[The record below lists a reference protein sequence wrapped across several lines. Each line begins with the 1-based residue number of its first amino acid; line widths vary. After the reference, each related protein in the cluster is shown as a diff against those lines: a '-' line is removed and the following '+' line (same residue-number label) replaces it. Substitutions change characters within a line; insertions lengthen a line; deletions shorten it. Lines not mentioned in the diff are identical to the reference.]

1 LQLGDS
7 LPDRLGPENDRSLT
21 KVAIVMK
28 KRKSTRNVPKGH
40 SVSPAGKTR
49 STASRASTVGIVPRP
64 STNGIRKRGSQ
75 RQTVSL
81 ALVQFAPR
89 KGDVNANLERIEQV
103 FAALRHD
110 KEGFPSV
117 VVFPEA
123 SLSGYFVEG
132 GVAEVALSA
141 QAALKRLNKAA
152 QKACGPNHSPFDVVL
167 GFYED
172 DGGKL
177 YNSALYASLG
187 PHPVLRHVHR
197 KLFLP
202 TYGVFDEER
211 FVTRGR
217 SIEAFDTPHGRAAIL
232 ICEDACHSIAVTIAA
247 LRGAQIL
254 YIPSASPG
262 RGLEDAEPANVR
274 MWRDI
279 MRVAA
284 AEHGIFIVYAG
295 LVGFEGGKGFTGASR
310 LMGPF
315 GDLRVEAPFD
325 GAAIVRTA
333 ISLADVNIARAA
345 LPALGDLENNLADL
359 TTMFGEEAA
368 NRPTR
373 SKSRTRS

>member
-1 LQLGDS
+1 
-7 LPDRLGPENDRSLT
+7 
-21 KVAIVMK
+21 MK
-28 KRKSTRNVPKGH
+28 KRKS
-40 SVSPAGKTR
+40 
-49 STASRASTVGIVPRP
+49 STAKAKPPRPRVGRATAKPARAPATVGIAPR
-64 STNGIRKRGSQ
+64 TGHDGVRAQGAQ

-110 KEGFPSV
+110 KEGFPGV

-123 SLSGYFVEG
+123 CLSGYFVEG
-132 GVAEVALSA
+132 GIAEVALKASTV
-141 QAALKRLNKAA
+141 LKRLTSAA
-152 QKACGPNHSPFDVVL
+152 RSACGANHPPFDVVL

-187 PHPVLRHVHR
+187 ASPLIRHVHR

-217 SIEAFDTPHGRAAIL
+217 TIQAFDTPHGRAAIL

-325 GAAIVRTA
+325 GAAIVRTT

-345 LPALGDLENNLADL
+345 LPALGDLEANLSEL
-359 TTMFGEEAA
+359 TEMFDEEVA
-368 NRPTR
+368 NRPAR
-373 SKSRTRS
+373 AKLRRAQ

>member
-1 LQLGDS
+1 MAPS
-7 LPDRLGPENDRSLT
+7 RNGPTN
-21 KVAIVMK
+21 A
-28 KRKSTRNVPKGH
+28 
-40 SVSPAGKTR
+40 
-49 STASRASTVGIVPRP
+49 RP
-64 STNGIRKRGSQ
+64 HQ
-75 RQTVSL
+75 VVSL

-89 KGDVNANLERIEQV
+89 KGRVDQNFERIEQV

-117 VVFPEA
+117 IVFPEA

-132 GVAEVALSA
+132 GVAEVAQKSTAVFRRL
-141 QAALKRLNKAA
+141 QATAA
-152 QKACGPNHSPFDVVL
+152 RVCGRKHPAFDVVI

-172 DGGKL
+172 DGGRF
-177 YNSALYASLG
+177 YNSAMYASLG
-187 PHPVLRHVHR
+187 EHGVVRHVHR

-211 FVTRGR
+211 FVSRGR
-217 SIEAFDTPHGRAAIL
+217 SIEAFETPHGRAAIL
-232 ICEDACHSIAVTIAA
+232 ICEDACHSVAVTIAA

-262 RGLEDAEPANVR
+262 RGLEEAEPANVR

-284 AEHGIFIVYAG
+284 AEHGIFVAYAG

-325 GAAIVRTA
+325 GAAIVRTS
-333 ISLADVNIARAA
+333 ISLQDVHVARAA
-345 LPALGDLENNLADL
+345 LPALGDLESNLAEL
-359 TTMFGEEAA
+359 ATMFDEETARRPAA
-368 NRPTR
+368 GPRR
-373 SKSRTRS
+373 KR

>member
-1 LQLGDS
+1 MGS
-7 LPDRLGPENDRSLT
+7 RPEKDRLLAN
-21 KVAIVMK
+21 VATVMK
-28 KRKSTRNVPKGH
+28 KRKVARSAAKGTSH
-40 SVSPAGKTR
+40 SPAAK
-49 STASRASTVGIVPRP
+49 SRRMAARARTVGIVPHP
-64 STNGIRKRGSQ
+64 SANGIRKRGSQ

-103 FAALRHD
+103 FSALRHD

-132 GVAEVALSA
+132 GVREVALTA
-141 QAALKRLNKAA
+141 QAALKRLSKAA
-152 QKACGPNHSPFDVVL
+152 QKACGPNHPPFDVVL

-187 PHPVLRHVHR
+187 AQPALRHVHR

-217 SIEAFDTPHGRAAIL
+217 TIEAFDTSHGRAAIL
-232 ICEDACHSIAVTIAA
+232 ICEDACHSIAVTVAA

-279 MRVAA
+279 MRVSA

-325 GAAIVRTA
+325 GAAIVRTT

-345 LPALGDLENNLADL
+345 LPALGDLESNLSEL
-359 TTMFGEEAA
+359 TTMFDEEVA
-368 NRPTR
+368 NRPAR
-373 SKSRTRS
+373 PKARPRA

>member
-1 LQLGDS
+1 
-7 LPDRLGPENDRSLT
+7 
-21 KVAIVMK
+21 MK
-28 KRKSTRNVPKGH
+28 KRK
-40 SVSPAGKTR
+40 
-49 STASRASTVGIVPRP
+49 TAPGRPRRASKNAKPVQATANRDPGRPVGILPLP
-64 STNGIRKRGSQ
+64 SADGSRKAAVQ
-75 RQTVSL
+75 RQIVNL

-89 KGDVNANLERIEQV
+89 KGDVNANFERVEQV
-103 FAALRHD
+103 FEALRHD
-110 KEGFPSV
+110 TEGFPSI

-132 GVAEVALSA
+132 GVAEVALKASA
-141 QAALKRLNKAA
+141 VHKRLGKAA
-152 QKACGPNHSPFDVVL
+152 QKACGANHAAFDVVL

-177 YNSALYASLG
+177 YNSAMYATLG
-187 PHPVLRHVHR
+187 AKPLVRHVHR

-211 FVTRGR
+211 FVSRGR
-217 SIEAFDTPHGRAAIL
+217 SIEAFDTQHGRAAIL
-232 ICEDACHSIAVTIAA
+232 ICEDACHSIAVTVAA

-284 AEHGIFIVYAG
+284 AEHGIFIVYSG

-325 GAAIVRTA
+325 GAAIVRTSIA
-333 ISLADVNIARAA
+333 LQDVNIARAA
-345 LPALGDLENNLADL
+345 LPALGDLEANLSEITAMLD
-359 TTMFGEEAA
+359 GEVVR
-368 NRPTR
+368 RP
-373 SKSRTRS
+373 SRAKLESGR

>member
-1 LQLGDS
+1 VAPS
-7 LPDRLGPENDRSLT
+7 RNGPAKAR
-21 KVAIVMK
+21 
-28 KRKSTRNVPKGH
+28 
-40 SVSPAGKTR
+40 
-49 STASRASTVGIVPRP
+49 PRQVV
-64 STNGIRKRGSQ
+64 N
-75 RQTVSL
+75 L

-89 KGDVNANLERIEQV
+89 KGRVEQNFERIEQV

-110 KEGFPSV
+110 QEGFPSV
-117 VVFPEA
+117 IVFPEA

-132 GVAEVALSA
+132 GVAEVALKSSA
-141 QAALKRLNKAA
+141 VYRRLQTTAARV
-152 QKACGPNHSPFDVVL
+152 CGRKHPSFDVVV

-172 DGGKL
+172 DGGKF
-177 YNSALYASLG
+177 YNSAMYASLG
-187 PHPVLRHVHR
+187 EHGTVRHVHR

-211 FVTRGR
+211 FVSRGR
-217 SIEAFDTPHGRAAIL
+217 SIEAFATPHGRAAIL
-232 ICEDACHSIAVTIAA
+232 ICEDACHSVAVTIAA

-262 RGLEDAEPANVR
+262 RGLEEAEPANVR

-284 AEHGIFIVYAG
+284 AEHGIFIAYAG

-325 GAAIVRTA
+325 GAAIVRTS
-333 ISLADVNIARAA
+333 ISLQDVHVARAA
-345 LPALGDLENNLADL
+345 LPALGDLESNLAEL
-359 TTMFGEEAA
+359 TTMFDEETARRPAA
-368 NRPTR
+368 SPRQKR
-373 SKSRTRS
+373 

>member
-1 LQLGDS
+1 MIKKPS
-7 LPDRLGPENDRSLT
+7 R
-21 KVAIVMK
+21 
-28 KRKSTRNVPKGH
+28 KRKPA
-40 SVSPAGKTR
+40 VS
-49 STASRASTVGIVPRP
+49 P
-64 STNGIRKRGSQ
+64 STNGRPKKLPRPKV
-75 RQTVSL
+75 TL

-89 KGDVNANLERIEQV
+89 KGRVDENFERIEQV

-110 KEGFPSV
+110 EEGFPNV
-117 VVFPEA
+117 IVFPEA

-132 GVAEVALSA
+132 GAAEVAQKSA
-141 QAALKRLNKAA
+141 TVLRKLQAAAGR
-152 QKACGPNHSPFDVVL
+152 ACGRNHAPFDVVI

-177 YNSALYASLG
+177 YNSAMYASLG
-187 PHPVLRHVHR
+187 EHPVVRHVHR

-202 TYGVFDEER
+202 TYGIFDEER
-211 FVTRGR
+211 FVSRGR
-217 SIEAFDTPHGRAAIL
+217 SIEAFDTQNGRAAIL
-232 ICEDACHSIAVTIAA
+232 ICEDACHSVAVTIAA

-262 RGLEDAEPANVR
+262 RGLEDVEPANVR

-284 AEHGIFIVYAG
+284 AEHGIFIAYAG

-325 GAAIVRTA
+325 GAAIVRTSV
-333 ISLADVNIARAA
+333 SLQDVKVARAA
-345 LPALGDLENNLADL
+345 LPALGDLESNLAEVSA
-359 TTMFGEEAA
+359 MFEEESA
-368 NRPTR
+368 NRPPAR
-373 SKSRTRS
+373 LVKKA

>member
-1 LQLGDS
+1 MK
-7 LPDRLGPENDRSLT
+7 RRSKRGAANGRATRRRAPVTAT
-21 KVAIVMK
+21 KRAKTTNGVSRAQ
-28 KRKSTRNVPKGH
+28 RARSTRTRDAR
-40 SVSPAGKTR
+40 PAT
-49 STASRASTVGIVPRP
+49 T
-64 STNGIRKRGSQ
+64 Q

-89 KGDVNANLERIEQV
+89 KGDVRANFERIEQV

-110 KEGFPSV
+110 KEGFPAV

-132 GVAEVALSA
+132 GVAEVALPA
-141 QAALKRLNKAA
+141 TTVLQRLNRAA
-152 QKACGPNHSPFDVVL
+152 SAACGANHEPFDVVL

-172 DGGKL
+172 DRGKL
-177 YNSALYASLG
+177 YNSALYATLSAT
-187 PHPVLRHVHR
+187 PALRHVHR

-211 FVTRGR
+211 FVSRGR
-217 SIEAFDTPHGRAAIL
+217 TIEAFETRHGRVAIL
-232 ICEDACHSIAVTIAA
+232 ICEDACHAVAVTIAA
-247 LRGAQIL
+247 LRGAQIV

-262 RGLEDAEPANVR
+262 RGLEDVEPANVR

-284 AEHGIFIVYAG
+284 AEHGIFMVYAG

-325 GAAIVRTA
+325 GAAIVRTT

-345 LPALGDLENNLADL
+345 LPALGDLESNLSEITA
-359 TTMFGEEAA
+359 MFDKEVA
-368 NRPTR
+368 NRPAGAPPPAR
-373 SKSRTRS
+373 P

>member
-1 LQLGDS
+1 
-7 LPDRLGPENDRSLT
+7 
-21 KVAIVMK
+21 M
-28 KRKSTRNVPKGH
+28 
-40 SVSPAGKTR
+40 
-49 STASRASTVGIVPRP
+49 PRP
-64 STNGIRKRGSQ
+64 STNGRRAAP
-75 RQTVSL
+75 RHALAL

-89 KGDVNANLERIEQV
+89 KGDVEANLERVEQV
-103 FAALRHD
+103 FSALRHD
-110 KEGFPSV
+110 KEGFPDV
-117 VVFPEA
+117 IVFPEA

-132 GVAEVALSA
+132 GISEVALRTPV
-141 QAALKRLNKAA
+141 LMGRLSKAA
-152 QKACGPNHSPFDVVL
+152 RSALGAKHPPFDVLV

-172 DGGKL
+172 DSGKL
-177 YNSALYASLG
+177 HNSALYASLG
-187 PHPVLRHVHR
+187 EKPVIRHVHR

-232 ICEDACHSIAVTIAA
+232 ICEDACHSAAVTIAA

-262 RGLEDAEPANVR
+262 RGLEDSEPANVR

-284 AEHGIFIVYAG
+284 AEHGIFIAYAG

-315 GDLRVEAPFD
+315 GDLRIEAPFD
-325 GAAIVRTA
+325 GAAIVRATIA
-333 ISLADVNIARAA
+333 LQDVNVARAA
-345 LPALGDLENNLADL
+345 LPALGDLEGTLSEITA
-359 TTMFGEEAA
+359 MFQEESAR
-368 NRPTR
+368 RPVR
-373 SKSRTRS
+373 LKIPAGK

>member
-1 LQLGDS
+1 V
-7 LPDRLGPENDRSLT
+7 
-21 KVAIVMK
+21 VAK
-28 KRKSTRNVPKGH
+28 PKAKPKPR
-40 SVSPAGKTR
+40 V
-49 STASRASTVGIVPRP
+49 RP
-64 STNGIRKRGSQ
+64 SRNGPSKRLP
-75 RQTVSL
+75 RQKVSL

-89 KGDVNANLERIEQV
+89 KGRVDQNVERIEQV

-110 KEGFPSV
+110 KEGFPNV

-132 GVAEVALSA
+132 GIAEVAQKSA
-141 QAALKRLNKAA
+141 MVLRKLQAAAT
-152 QKACGPNHSPFDVVL
+152 QACGRNHPPFDVVI

-177 YNSALYASLG
+177 YNSAMYASLG
-187 PHPVLRHVHR
+187 ERPVIRHIHR

-211 FVTRGR
+211 FVSRGR
-217 SIEAFDTPHGRAAIL
+217 TIEAFDTPHGRAAIL
-232 ICEDACHSIAVTIAA
+232 ICEDACHAVAVTIAA

-262 RGLEDAEPANVR
+262 RGLEDVEPANVR

-284 AEHGIFIVYAG
+284 AEHGIFIAYAG

-325 GAAIVRTA
+325 GAAIVRT
-333 ISLADVNIARAA
+333 SLSLQDVGVARAA
-345 LPALGDLENNLADL
+345 LPALGDLEGNLAEV
-359 TTMFGEEAA
+359 TAMFEEEVA
-368 NRPTR
+368 NRPATRRR
-373 SKSRTRS
+373 SKT

>member
-1 LQLGDS
+1 L
-7 LPDRLGPENDRSLT
+7 
-21 KVAIVMK
+21 
-28 KRKSTRNVPKGH
+28 
-40 SVSPAGKTR
+40 
-49 STASRASTVGIVPRP
+49 GIVPRSKANP
-64 STNGIRKRGSQ
+64 ARRPTPQ

-89 KGDVNANLERIEQV
+89 KGDVDSNFERIEQV

-123 SLSGYFVEG
+123 CLSGYFVEG
-132 GVAEVALSA
+132 GVAEVALKASVVV
-141 QAALKRLNKAA
+141 KRLNKAA
-152 QKACGPNHSPFDVVL
+152 QRACGPSHPPFDVVL

-177 YNSALYASLG
+177 YNSALYVTLGASPL
-187 PHPVLRHVHR
+187 LRSVHR

-211 FVTRGR
+211 FVSRGR
-217 SIEAFDTPHGRAAIL
+217 SIEAFETQHGRASML
-232 ICEDACHSIAVTIAA
+232 ICEDACHSICVTLVA

-325 GAAIVRTA
+325 GAAIVRTT

-345 LPALGDLENNLADL
+345 LPALGDLESNLSEL
-359 TTMFGEEAA
+359 TVMFDEEVARRP
-368 NRPTR
+368 NRAR
-373 SKSRTRS
+373 SKPRR

>member
-1 LQLGDS
+1 MRQF
-7 LPDRLGPENDRSLT
+7 ET
-21 KVAIVMK
+21 MK
-28 KRKSTRNVPKGH
+28 KKRAAALRSKRAKASPSRDALKNRADATTLGLLPR
-40 SVSPAGKTR
+40 VSSNG
-49 STASRASTVGIVPRP
+49 P
-64 STNGIRKRGSQ
+64 SHAAQ

-89 KGDVNANLERIEQV
+89 KGDVNANIERIEQV
-103 FAALRHD
+103 FAALLHD
-110 KEGFPSV
+110 KDGFPSV

-132 GVAEVALSA
+132 AVAEVALP
-141 QAALKRLNKAA
+141 AANVLKRLNKAA
-152 QKACGPNHSPFDVVL
+152 QKALGADHTPFDVVL

-177 YNSALYASLG
+177 YNSALYATLG
-187 PHPVLRHVHR
+187 PTPHIRHIHR

-211 FVTRGR
+211 FVSRGR
-217 SIEAFDTPHGRAAIL
+217 SIEAFDTHHGRAAIL
-232 ICEDACHSIAVTIAA
+232 ICEDATHAVSIAIAA
-247 LRGAQIL
+247 LQGAQIL

-279 MRVAA
+279 MRVGA

-315 GDLRVEAPFD
+315 GDLRIEAPFD
-325 GAAIVRTA
+325 GAAIVRST

-345 LPALGDLENNLADL
+345 LPALGDLEGNLAEI
-359 TTMFGEEAA
+359 TAMFEAETA
-368 NRPTR
+368 RRPAG
-373 SKSRTRS
+373 SRARRKK